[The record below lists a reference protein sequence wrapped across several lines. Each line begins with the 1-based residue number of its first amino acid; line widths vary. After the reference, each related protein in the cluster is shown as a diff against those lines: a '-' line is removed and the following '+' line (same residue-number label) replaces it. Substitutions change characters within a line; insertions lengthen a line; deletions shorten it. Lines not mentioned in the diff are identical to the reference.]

1 MQKNTKKTYIGK
13 SAVAILNMFFM
24 FAPYLFTTI
33 FFIIEGMMLFWLL
46 LCLINSCLIYLTSG
60 IRTIGILIIDKEK
73 NKCEKEFSTKIF
85 MLSTRN

>member
-1 MQKNTKKTYIGK
+1 MQENTKKTYIGK
-13 SAVAILNMFFM
+13 SAAAILNMFFM
-24 FAPYLFTTI
+24 FAPYLFTI

-46 LCLINSCLIYLTSG
+46 LCLIVSCLIYLTLG
-60 IRTIGILIIDKEK
+60 IRTIGILTIDKAK

>member
-1 MQKNTKKTYIGK
+1 MQENTKKTYIGK
-13 SAVAILNMFFM
+13 NAVAILNMFFM
-24 FAPYLFTTI
+24 FAPYLFTI
-33 FFIIEGMMLFWLL
+33 FFIIERMILFWLL

>member
-1 MQKNTKKTYIGK
+1 MQENTKKTYIGK
-13 SAVAILNMFFM
+13 SAVAILNMLFM

-60 IRTIGILIIDKEK
+60 IRTIGILILDKEK
-73 NKCEKEFSTKIF
+73 K
-85 MLSTRN
+85 